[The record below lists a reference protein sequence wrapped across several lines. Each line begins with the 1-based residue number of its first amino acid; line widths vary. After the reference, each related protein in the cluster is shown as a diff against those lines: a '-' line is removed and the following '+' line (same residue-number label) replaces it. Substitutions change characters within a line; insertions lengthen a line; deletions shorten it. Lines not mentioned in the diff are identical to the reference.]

1 VSEGAYETLDA
12 LIITCFPGQIVPTE
26 GQLLALRKPWDD
38 LAVAKR
44 YNIGGLWADRSNQS
58 SVGSCDG
65 SFVLLCRVCSAFFFL
80 RLASYWGWGLHYAAC
95 CWLVRRS
102 ACAGPTGV
110 LGFGVL
116 CTEFLHPLLSVWR
129 GLCHLPSVISMER
142 ALSFVPSVI
151 SMERAFTMHGCVCCI
166 WLFGKTK
173 NNKSCGL
180 LDR

>member
-1 VSEGAYETLDA
+1 MVVLFCCVAFVLRSFFCDWRAIGVGVCTTLRA
-12 LIITCFPGQIVPTE
+12 AGWCV
-26 GQLLALRKPWDD
+26 GQLALD
-38 LAVAKR
+38 L
-44 YNIGGLWADRSNQS
+44 
-58 SVGSCDG
+58 
-65 SFVLLCRVCSAFFFL
+65 
-80 RLASYWGWGLHYAAC
+80 
-95 CWLVRRS
+95 
-102 ACAGPTGV
+102 